1 MHPMVHLEVQE
12 RPWNIME
19 ILVRVHG
26 FFLSHASITILISLD
41 YAKDKLV
48 QYTHDWKQQI

>member
-48 QYTHDWKQQI
+48 QYTHD